1 MKLHKLIIAAVCLL
15 AAATQAEAKKD
26 YVISR
31 DVLMDKIRGA
41 WAGQIIGC
49 SYGGPTEFKYATF
62 IDKNVDIPWD
72 AHAIKYWYD
81 NVPGLYD
88 DVYMDLT
95 FVDVFAKEGLDA
107 PLESFAKAFAN
118 AGYQLWHA
126 NLKARYNIL
135 YGGMPVT
142 ETGYWENNPHADD
155 IDFQIEADYA
165 GIMAPGMPNAATYY
179 SDGIGHLMNYGDG
192 WYGGVYVAAM
202 YSLAFVSNDIEY
214 VVKEALKTIPKGT
227 RYYNCMSDVI
237 SWHKQYP
244 EDWHITWALAND
256 KYGWDIGCP
265 DMVFGALNIDA
276 VINSA
281 YILIGLL
288 YGEKDFY
295 KTIDIATRCGQD
307 SDCNPAS
314 AGGIL
319 ATMLGYSGIP
329 EYWKAPLYEVA
340 DRNFKY
346 TDISFNK
353 ASELSF
359 DQALQVIERNGGK
372 VEADKVTIKREAPVA
387 VRFEQ
392 GFTGHY
398 PYKYFDVRKSVTK
411 AGVAPFE
418 GIGCVVKGNPQLP
431 KGYQPH
437 GYVAEIDVYLDG
449 EFDKTVLIPVDGP
462 AVPAEFYAKYNLP
475 AGKHTVELKWK
486 NKGDE
491 PADLIFRT
499 VLAYSDHQVK
509 TEHK

>member
-1 MKLHKLIIAAVCLL
+1 MRLHKLIIAAVCLL

-31 DVLMDKIRGA
+31 DVLMDKIRGG

-135 YGGMPVT
+135 YGG
-142 ETGYWENNPHADD
+142 
-155 IDFQIEADYA
+155 
-165 GIMAPGMPNAATYY
+165 
-179 SDGIGHLMNYGDG
+179 
-192 WYGGVYVAAM
+192 
-202 YSLAFVSNDIEY
+202 
-214 VVKEALKTIPKGT
+214 
-227 RYYNCMSDVI
+227 
-237 SWHKQYP
+237 
-244 EDWHITWALAND
+244 
-256 KYGWDIGCP
+256 
-265 DMVFGALNIDA
+265 
-276 VINSA
+276 
-281 YILIGLL
+281 
-288 YGEKDFY
+288 
-295 KTIDIATRCGQD
+295 
-307 SDCNPAS
+307 
-314 AGGIL
+314 IL

-372 VEADKVTIKREAPVA
+372 VGPDKVTIKREAPVA

-431 KGYQPH
+431 KDYQPH